1 MSECLRQ
8 IYIVVQPYEW
18 MGRVVVR
25 GGEQARDREESGGAS
40 DLSRGGV
47 IANCRWLTSYR
58 EYQDESDFVATG
70 SPAMLI

>member
-1 MSECLRQ
+1 MSECLRH

-47 IANCRWLTSYR
+47 IANLFGDTR
-58 EYQDESDFVATG
+58 
-70 SPAMLI
+70 